1 VTPASKLIKKPD
13 PEPSKTEPEPLVVRM
28 PVDIRSA
35 ALTVLAAV
43 ALVAALH
50 YAEGVIIPLVLGL
63 LISYALDPI
72 VTAITRI
79 GVPRA
84 LSSALVLLL
93 LVLALAGMAYGVR
106 GQVNSIIEQLPQAA
120 RRVRQTFERGQPAGG
135 TAIEKVQKAATELE
149 KAADAATPKTEPAP
163 AGVTRV
169 QVEEK
174 PVDVGSYVVWG
185 SLNLVSALG
194 QAILI
199 LFLSFFLLASGDLY
213 RRKLVKIAGPSL
225 EKKKI
230 TLQILNDID
239 RQIESFLLVEAFT
252 SLLVGVATWLAFLW
266 LGLNQAAVW
275 GIAAGVLNTI
285 PYLGPVVV
293 SGGAAVVAFLQFGT
307 FQMAALVAVV
317 AFVITSLEGMLL
329 TPWLTSRAASMNAV
343 AVFVGLL
350 FWGWLWSVWGMLL
363 AVPMLMV
370 IKAYCDHVDDFKA
383 VGELLGD

>member
-1 VTPASKLIKKPD
+1 VIGTPA
-13 PEPSKTEPEPLVVRM
+13 PEPPPHDPEPLVLRM
-28 PVDIRSA
+28 PVDTRNA
-35 ALTVLAAV
+35 ALTVLAAL
-43 ALVAALH
+43 ALIAALH
-50 YAEGVIIPLVLGL
+50 YTASVVIPLVLGL
-63 LISYALDPI
+63 MISYALDPI
-72 VTAITRI
+72 VTAITRAGI
-79 GVPRA
+79 PRA
-84 LSSALVLLL
+84 LSSALVLIV
-93 LVLALAGMAYGVR
+93 LVLGLAGLGYAVR
-106 GQVNSIIEQLPQAA
+106 GQVNAIIEDLPQAA
-120 RRVRQTFERGQPAGG
+120 RRVRQSFERGQPTAG
-135 TAIEKVQKAATELE
+135 TAIEKVQKAAAELE
-149 KAADAATPKTEPAP
+149 KAADAAAPKTEPAP

-174 PVDVGSYVVWG
+174 PVDIGSYVLSG

-252 SLLVGVATWLAFLW
+252 SVVVGLATWLAFLW
-266 LGLNQAAVW
+266 LGVNQAAVW

-307 FQMAALVAVV
+307 FQMAALVAFV

-350 FWGWLWSVWGMLL
+350 FWGWIWNVWGMLL

-383 VGELLGD
+383 LGELLGD